1 MRKQFIPAQRR
12 ERILDYLNLHKI
24 VRSSELSNLL
34 NVSEA
39 TVRRD
44 LAWMENEG
52 ILNRTHGGAV
62 LSESFQFEPEY
73 TLRAKRQV
81 QEKRDIGRLA
91 ADMINDGDIVF
102 VNSGTTTS
110 QLIHNIRPNADITIV
125 TNNLSAALEI
135 NESSFEL
142 ILVGGVLQ
150 PKLNSVAGMFAVDN
164 LNQIYADQAFIG
176 VDGISINQGYTV
188 PSLAEAEIVRMMFEQ
203 TKGPVTVLADITKWE
218 SVSNFVVADIDQV
231 NRIITDDEL
240 GPIAR
245 EALADFQV
253 EVIYLATDL
262 NLP

>member
-1 MRKQFIPAQRR
+1 
-12 ERILDYLNLHKI
+12 
-24 VRSSELSNLL
+24 
-34 NVSEA
+34 
-39 TVRRD
+39 
-44 LAWMENEG
+44 
-52 ILNRTHGGAV
+52 
-62 LSESFQFEPEY
+62 
-73 TLRAKRQV
+73 
-81 QEKRDIGRLA
+81 
-91 ADMINDGDIVF
+91 MINDGDIVF